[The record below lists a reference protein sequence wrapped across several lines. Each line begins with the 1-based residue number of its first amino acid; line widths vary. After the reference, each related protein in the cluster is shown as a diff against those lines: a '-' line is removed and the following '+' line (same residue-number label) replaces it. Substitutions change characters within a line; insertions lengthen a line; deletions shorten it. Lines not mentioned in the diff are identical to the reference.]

1 MLMPGRS
8 STSMGIPAGKMKML
22 PASGMVTLLVLF
34 LGVAVRRSLPHEET
48 QEGKEGEENKEGE
61 EEMVEEEGE
70 EGCIVN
76 ICSEEGDVGVIDTWG
91 LGDGQVG
98 EGRAHT

>member
-61 EEMVEEEGE
+61 EEMVEEGE
-70 EGCIVN
+70 KGCIVN
-76 ICSEEGDVGVIDTWG
+76 ICSEEGDVGVIHTWG
-91 LGDGQVG
+91 WGDGQVG